1 MDALLLREP
10 AFVLE
15 RAHEIEI
22 ERQRSNAHGKDG
34 SASDAEDDM
43 SKDDAHQAADD
54 DIQRYLEQAQALD
67 ASWPSSYVHKKLL
80 VLQDIMEELY
90 RPEHTKSKPSGARA
104 QCHIALDEAP
114 TPLVMSDLPLAMQLG
129 LRMFF
134 RITRSFQ
141 DPTKLATNYRLIVQV
156 ASKLPSMLASLPPLH
171 LSPGF
176 LDAPQSNAT
185 SNSSEGSVTE
195 ESHVYSVFQQ
205 LFKILS
211 DLLALPWN
219 GSASAADAH
228 SSSTIVLT
236 DSERATVLTAFIALS
251 LKWGRLRHLLT
262 GIRAVLESPDCF
274 GPSELTLLTPLL
286 ESVAQATVELHPAS
300 YADED
305 TKNGFLMS
313 FGKGDHGKL
322 GHGQCSHAACPDG
335 NCTENK
341 SVPTM
346 VNATRDQQFVKI
358 DSLSTHSVAIMA
370 NGDVMAWGNGDKYR
384 LGHGTTAKE
393 YTPRVIDSLCGKG
406 RVIDIACGLGHTI
419 ALTQTGEIY
428 AWGNGSN
435 GRLGLGDTT
444 DRSNP
449 TQVITY
455 NGSSRRQSQGS
466 TATAGGLSH
475 QPLLFRRIYCGASH
489 SLAISTDGRAFSWGK
504 NNQGQCGHGHTN
516 DQLSVEE
523 VVFFRDE
530 VEEKVVHAAGGWE
543 HTMFCTSSGRVY
555 SCGCGYKDSR
565 RAGIPPVLGHGDVDR
580 RLKPTL
586 IQHFVDNNEE
596 IVKVTCGW
604 DHSLAVSSQGTI
616 FSWGSGSNGKLG
628 HGDEENCDVPTAIRS
643 MIGKYVKDVK
653 AGCEHSVMLTDD
665 FEVWTCGQGDSG
677 RLGHGDNQTQKS
689 PKRIEF
695 FAQNSLKPVSIA
707 VGDKYN
713 LVLVEE
719 DPHVS
724 GASESKGASMRAEKS
739 RHVVRSLD
747 EVHPRRSNSL
757 RHKLMKD
764 ITDHVKVTDENYG
777 AEWILNMMEA
787 FQNPAHQE
795 KELIGSSKC
804 DVCLPESKVSF
815 ILFLLGHIDRI
826 AAGYIVEGGPDHA
839 RHISYDRNSGGVK
852 TPSMICPFSIDTS
865 SGAISALLNLL
876 QYSCETDSDKRG
888 HEKKA
893 SSSRDG
899 NGLLKICITLTCL
912 RILKVNL
919 IKQLEVSTSLS
930 RSNCA
935 DSTVGGSPMVKKVDK
950 TLSIAHALLLKLAS
964 SSADELVAT
973 IQPKQHDCKLPHEH
987 DLSAIAR
994 EIGREAAQTLQVRQA
1009 LTINHYKPGSNTSLC
1024 DLIRPDFPNF
1034 TRMCRIDSDCSCV

>member
-1 MDALLLREP
+1 M
-10 AFVLE
+10 LE

-22 ERQRSNAHGKDG
+22 ERQRSHAHAKDV
-34 SASDAEDDM
+34 SAEDDT
-43 SKDDAHQAADD
+43 SEDDTHQDEDD
-54 DIQRYLEQAQALD
+54 DIQRYLDQAQAMD
-67 ASWPSSYVHKKLL
+67 ARWPSSYVHNKLL
-80 VLQDIMEELY
+80 VLQDIMEEMY
-90 RPEHTKSKPSGARA
+90 RPDHMKSKPSGARA
-104 QCHIALDEAP
+104 QGHGGLDEAP

-141 DPTKLATNYRLIVQV
+141 DPAKLVTNYRLIVQV

-176 LDAPQSNAT
+176 LDAPQSNAA
-185 SNSSEGSVTE
+185 SNSSEGSATE
-195 ESHVYSVFQQ
+195 EPHVYSVFQQ
-205 LFKILS
+205 LFKILF

-228 SSSTIVLT
+228 SSTIVLSE
-236 DSERATVLTAFIALS
+236 SERSTVLTAFIALS
-251 LKWGRLRHLLT
+251 LKWGRLRHLLA

-274 GPSELTLLTPLL
+274 GRSELALLTPLL
-286 ESVAQATVELHPAS
+286 ENLAQATVEQHPTS
-300 YADED
+300 YPDED
-305 TKNGFLMS
+305 AKNGFLMS

-358 DSLSTHSVAIMA
+358 DSLSTHSVAILA

-393 YTPRVIDSLCGKG
+393 YTPRVIDSLSGKG
-406 RVIDIACGLGHTI
+406 RVTDIACGLGHTI
-419 ALTQTGEIY
+419 ALMQGGEIY

-449 TQVITY
+449 TQVVTN

-466 TATAGGLSH
+466 TATTSGSSH

-504 NNQGQCGHGHTN
+504 NNQGQCGHGHIN

-523 VVFFRDE
+523 VVFFQGE

-565 RAGIPPVLGHGDVDR
+565 RAGIPPVLGHGDFDR

-586 IQHFVDNNEE
+586 IQYFLDNNEE
-596 IVKVTCGW
+596 IVKVACGW
-604 DHSLAVSSQGTI
+604 DHSLAVSCQGTI

-665 FEVWTCGQGDSG
+665 CEIWTCGQGDSG

-724 GASESKGASMRAEKS
+724 GTSESKGASMRAEKS
-739 RHVVRSLD
+739 RHEVRFLD

-757 RHKLMKD
+757 RHELMKD
-764 ITDHVKVTDENYG
+764 IADRVKATDENHG
-777 AEWILNMMEA
+777 AEWILNIMEA
-787 FQNPAHQE
+787 FQNPAHQA
-795 KELIGSSKC
+795 KELTRDKTF
-804 DVCLPESKVSF
+804 DMCLPESKISF

-839 RHISYDRNSGGVK
+839 RQILYDRNSRGTK
-852 TPSMICPFSIDTS
+852 TSFMICPFSIDTS
-865 SGAISALLNLL
+865 PGAISALLDLL
-876 QYSCETDSDKRG
+876 HYACEIDTDKHG
-888 HEKKA
+888 LEKKA
-893 SSSRDG
+893 SSSEDG
-899 NGLLKICITLTCL
+899 IGLLKMCITLTCL
-912 RILKVNL
+912 RILRVNL
-919 IKQLEVSTSLS
+919 IKQLELSSLNL
-930 RSNCA
+930 SNCS
-935 DSTVGGSPMVKKVDK
+935 DSITGGPLMIKKVDK
-950 TLSIAHALLLKLAS
+950 TLSTVHALLLKLAS
-964 SSADELVAT
+964 SSEDKLVAT
-973 IQPKQHDCKLPHEH
+973 IQPKQHDYRLPFEL
-987 DLSAIAR
+987 DLPAIAR
-994 EIGREAAQTLQVRQA
+994 EIGREAAQTLQVRHKR
-1009 LTINHYKPGSNTSLC
+1009 LTITSWSVTLFFV
-1024 DLIRPDFPNF
+1024 I
-1034 TRMCRIDSDCSCV
+1034 